1 MTEDMDRI
9 KVRSMLDRI
18 QRAVDETMA
27 SPLRVLPTQYSIT
40 QLNALPNRQKI
51 AIINMSG
58 NNLPDL
64 EDLKAQGRIHD
75 FKIEFTKA
83 GMADIYISPIQAIEY
98 INISIKSQKKG
109 SEQ

>member
-1 MTEDMDRI
+1 MTDRDMI
-9 KVRSMLDRI
+9 NVRSMLARI
-18 QRAVDETMA
+18 QKAVDEA
-27 SPLRVLPTQYSIT
+27 SSQFTITPVQYSLE